1 MFTGIVLFKMRS
13 LQGRISPLPWSQQRN
28 MLQTREVWGCKQ
40 QCVFPPWLHIQM
52 NMEIHASVKGLVRE
66 ISRRGLS
73 AVEMVGFLEMTAVV
87 VTPAHLLTGNR
98 IQKNLKDL
106 S

>member
-1 MFTGIVLFKMRS
+1 
-13 LQGRISPLPWSQQRN
+13 
-28 MLQTREVWGCKQ
+28 
-40 QCVFPPWLHIQM
+40 M